1 MVKKLPI
8 NEYRLQHRGGTGV
21 KNIKLSEKTGYV
33 VSALQ
38 VKEDDEI
45 IICSSSKMIRL
56 KVSQIRPQGRATTG
70 VRLIDLAPED
80 KVVSIGRI
88 LEEDSSVNI

>member
-1 MVKKLPI
+1 
-8 NEYRLQHRGGTGV
+8 
-21 KNIKLSEKTGYV
+21 
-33 VSALQ
+33 
-38 VKEDDEI
+38 
-45 IICSSSKMIRL
+45 MIRL